1 MVRRIILL
9 AVGALLL
16 FLLLC
21 FSDEALDVFMTKR
34 VEVRTIADKER
45 PRVSKE
51 IRQSPSRVWD
61 WWKRRQGGA
70 S

>member
-1 MVRRIILL
+1 MVRKIMLL

-51 IRQSPSRVWD
+51 IRQLPSQFRD
-61 WWKRRQGGA
+61 WWKDSKGG